1 MGACASVQSS
11 AALVADCRRCCASER
26 GDSGARFHKATLE
39 LDEAW
44 VSHFPELQ
52 QLIER
57 VETAKDAGDPLF
69 SDALTIKHVD
79 RARPKVCA
87 IAETD
92 STTRARNARACKA
105 HDPCRQRRVWPQLT
119 IACAHTRAYTHA
131 AQLTLRRGKV
141 RVVEDA
147 FVKFK
152 VDEMVAFL
160 DAKLKPPKGATA
172 PGTSSADSGSSLG
185 KDEL

>member
-1 MGACASVQSS
+1 M
-11 AALVADCRRCCASER
+11 
-26 GDSGARFHKATLE
+26 
-39 LDEAW
+39 
-44 VSHFPELQ
+44 
-52 QLIER
+52 
-57 VETAKDAGDPLF
+57 
-69 SDALTIKHVD
+69 
-79 RARPKVCA
+79 
-87 IAETD
+87 
-92 STTRARNARACKA
+92 
-105 HDPCRQRRVWPQLT
+105 
-119 IACAHTRAYTHA
+119 
-131 AQLTLRRGKV
+131 